1 MSWGICLSK
10 AAPLLAGE
18 ICSFCGACVS
28 VCPLR
33 CIDIGEDYPVFDS
46 EKCTECGLCS
56 RVCPILNMNFFR
68 EELPVLEAYS
78 ARTTLPEV
86 KERGQDGGV
95 VTTLLLAMFEKG
107 YVRGAIVSS
116 LSESEPLKPM
126 PLLAKSK
133 EDILASAGTKYS
145 SSPNLSVLR
154 EAKINDAIAVV
165 GVPCQIR
172 AIRLIE
178 NAKLKK
184 YANPIKLRIGL
195 FCMENY
201 AYRTYV
207 DELLSKFL
215 GVNPSDVNKANIK
228 AGKFIVYLKNGEVKK
243 VPVHNLKDFVR
254 ASCKLCPDLTAEYA
268 DISVGGIGSE
278 KGWSTVLIRTEIG
291 KDVFD
296 KAVDMGYLEVKP
308 LSEKGRKL
316 IVKLSS
322 IKKKNAK
329 KPNMSLKY

>member
-1 MSWGICLSK
+1 MSK

-18 ICSFCGACVS
+18 KCSFCGACIS
-28 VCPLR
+28 VCALK
-33 CIDIGEDYPVFDS
+33 CIDVGEDYPDFNP

-56 RVCPILNMNFFR
+56 RVCPVLNADFFK

-86 KERGQDGGV
+86 RERGQDGGV
-95 VTTLLLAMFEKG
+95 VTTLLLAMLEKG
-107 YVRGAIVSS
+107 DVGGAIVSS
-116 LSESEPLKPM
+116 LSESEPLKPT
-126 PLLAKSK
+126 PLLAKNR
-133 EDILASAGTKYS
+133 EDILVSAGTRYS
-145 SSPNLSVLR
+145 SSPNLSVLK

-178 NAKLKK
+178 NAKLRR

-215 GVNPSDVNKANIK
+215 GINPSDVNKANIK
-228 AGKFIVYLKNGEVKK
+228 AGKFIVYLKNGEIKK
-243 VPVHNLKDFVR
+243 VPVHDLKDFVR
-254 ASCKLCPDLTAEYA
+254 TSCKSCPDLTAEYA

-278 KGWSTVLIRTEIG
+278 KGWSTVFIRTDLG
-291 KDVFD
+291 KEVFS
-296 KAVDMGYLEVKP
+296 KVVDMGYLEVKP
-308 LSEKGRKL
+308 LSEKGKKL
-316 IVKLSS
+316 IAKLSS
-322 IKKKNAK
+322 IKRKNAEK
-329 KPNMSLKY
+329 T

>member
-1 MSWGICLSK
+1 MEGIYLSK
-10 AAPLLAGE
+10 VAPLLAGE
-18 ICSFCGACVS
+18 KCSFCGACIS
-28 VCPLR
+28 ICPLKS
-33 CIDIGEDYPVFDS
+33 IEIEEDYPKFDP
-46 EKCTECGLCS
+46 EKCTECGLCNK
-56 RVCPILNMNFFR
+56 VCPILNMKFFVK
-68 EELPVLEAYS
+68 ELPILEAYT
-78 ARTTLPEV
+78 ARTRLPEV
-86 KERGQDGGV
+86 REKGQDGGV
-95 VTTLLLAMFEKG
+95 VTTLLLALFEEG
-107 YVRGAIVSS
+107 YINGAIVSS
-116 LSESEPLKPM
+116 LSENEPLKPV

-133 EDILASAGTKYS
+133 EDILASAGTRYS

-178 NAKLKK
+178 NAKLKR

-215 GVNPSDVNKANIK
+215 RINPLDVNRANIK
-228 AGKFIVYLKNGEVKK
+228 AGKFIVYLKNGEIKK
-243 VPVHNLKDFVR
+243 VPVHDLKDFVR
-254 ASCKLCPDLTAEYA
+254 TSCKSCPDLTAEYA

-278 KGWSTVLIRTEIG
+278 KGWSTVFIRTDIG
-291 KDVFD
+291 KEVFD
-296 KAVDMGYLEVKP
+296 KVVNKGYLKVKP

-316 IVKLSS
+316 IAKLSS
-322 IKKKNAK
+322 IKKKNAERT
-329 KPNMSLKY
+329 